1 MSWIRDNKGPGVACS
16 YIYHAQF
23 YYNIYNTSLFLAS
36 LSLADLL
43 FLLLYVPLDMW
54 RQVDSRVYQVKW
66 ILSIIYK
73 YYPLSTNISTRYLDG
88 AGVQDDQL
96 RGDADRPGQRDQP
109 VRSQHG
115 EVSSQQLDN
124 CRYCISTHK

>member
-1 MSWIRDNKGPGVACS
+1 MHIAH
-16 YIYHAQF
+16 IH
-23 YYNIYNTSLFLAS
+23 NIFHPSLFLAS

-54 RQVDSRVYQVKW
+54 RQVDSRVYQVEW
-66 ILSIIYK
+66 ILSNIYK
-73 YYPLSTNISTRYLDG
+73 YYLLSTNISTRYLDG

>member
-1 MSWIRDNKGPGVACS
+1 M

-54 RQVDSRVYQVKW
+54 RQVDSRVYQVQW
-66 ILSIIYK
+66 ILSINLLSINNIDIIY
-73 YYPLSTNISTRYLDG
+73 SISRRRRC
-88 AGVQDDQL
+88 A
-96 RGDADRPGQRDQP
+96 R
-109 VRSQHG
+109 
-115 EVSSQQLDN
+115 
-124 CRYCISTHK
+124 